1 MNDAPDRVVSRK
13 PGGHAVRGSRR
24 VRSGAEPMDQE
35 SAAVISRHSPRSAD
49 PGWDNLGSWT
59 PPPLGWMPAGDA
71 CGTGWGRVAGK
82 PETEARNHHH
92 VTADRT
98 LQL

>member
-1 MNDAPDRVVSRK
+1 MNDAPESVGFQDDL
-13 PGGHAVRGSRR
+13 GHGLGGSRR

-59 PPPLGWMPAGDA
+59 PPPVDWMPAGDA
-71 CGTGWGRVAGK
+71 CGKGGRRLK
-82 PETEARNHHH
+82 S
-92 VTADRT
+92 DRH
-98 LQL
+98 